1 MSSRRTKID
10 IENRLSG
17 TARDDADRALDI
29 ISLYSYIPS
38 MPART
43 LWVPVAAATL
53 LLALAAPVAAQHPL
67 ALREALARADRNAYA
82 IRVAGGET
90 RARAGQADASRR
102 AFLPTLRL
110 ENHWSRTTDPLGAFG
125 FLLRQ
130 RIVTPEAFASE
141 RLNRPDPISNVGAA
155 VVIEQP
161 ILNLDAAFGR
171 RAAVRAHEAGAAGEA
186 WTRTTTRTELL
197 GTYYGAVLAEVRVAT
212 LDSAHRAAEAHL
224 RQAESLVRNG
234 LATRSDALLAAVR
247 SGEIAARL
255 ASARADAAL
264 ARRRLAVA
272 MGTPADTGF
281 TVPDSLPAAD
291 AVRSTA
297 TRAVEEPG
305 SPAARA
311 DVRAAGLARAAAEA
325 DARRAT
331 AAMLPRLNSFGRLDW
346 NSGSTPYGGK
356 EAWTIGIAVSW
367 TPFSG
372 GSELAERKAAAG
384 RRESAVAMAEAA
396 EARAVLE
403 AAEADEGVRAALERL
418 DIAER
423 AVAQSAE
430 AHRIVTRK
438 YAGGIATVVELF
450 DAVAAETGS
459 RLAFEQGRFDVLTAV
474 AARRKARGL
483 DLSLLEELDR

>member
-1 MSSRRTKID
+1 MRA
-10 IENRLSG
+10 IE
-17 TARDDADRALDI
+17 ALVI
-29 ISLYSYIPS
+29 ISLYSYILHMS
-38 MPART
+38 
-43 LWVPVAAATL
+43 LVPPRVPLIASV
-53 LLALAAPVAAQHPL
+53 LLAGALALSAPVAAQQPL
-67 ALREALARADRNAYA
+67 GLREALARADRYAYA
-82 IRVAGGET
+82 IRAAAGET

-130 RIVTPEAFASE
+130 RTVTQEAFAPD
-141 RLNRPDPISNVGAA
+141 RLNRPDPISNYGAA
-155 VVIEQP
+155 VVLEQP
-161 ILNLDAAFGR
+161 ILNIDAAFGR
-171 RAAVRAHEAGAAGEA
+171 RAALRAREAGEAAEA
-186 WTRTTTRTELL
+186 WTRTTTRTDLL
-197 GTYYGAVLAEVRVAT
+197 RAYYGAVLAQAQAAT
-212 LDSAHRAAEAHL
+212 LDSAHRAAEAHV

-234 LATRSDALLAAVR
+234 LATRSDALLASVR

-255 ASARADAAL
+255 ASARSDAAL

-272 MGTPADTGF
+272 MGTPTDTAF
-281 TVPDSLPAAD
+281 ALPDSLPAAA
-291 AVRSTA
+291 AVRNA
-297 TRAVEEPG
+297 AARAAEEAG
-305 SPAARA
+305 APADRA

-331 AAMLPRLNSFGRLDW
+331 AALLPRLNSFGRLDW
-346 NSGSTPYGGK
+346 NSGSTPYGGD
-356 EAWTIGIAVSW
+356 EAWTIGVAVTW

-384 RRESAVAMAEAA
+384 RREAAVALAEAA
-396 EARAVLE
+396 EARAALE
-403 AAEADEGVRAALERL
+403 ASEAEEAVRAALERL

-423 AVAQSAE
+423 AVLQSAE

-459 RLAFEQGRFDVLTAV
+459 RLAFEQGRFDVVTAV
-474 AARRKARGL
+474 AARRQARGL
-483 DLSLLEELDR
+483 DITPLEELDR

>member
-1 MSSRRTKID
+1 MQLGSGVEPED
-10 IENRLSG
+10 EN
-17 TARDDADRALDI
+17 TAAGNPPTPLLDTT
-29 ISLYSYIPS
+29 SLYSYIWA
-38 MPART
+38 MTARNH
-43 LWVPVAAATL
+43 WGAVAASTL
-53 LLALAAPVAAQHPL
+53 LLALAAPTAAQQPL
-67 ALREALARADRNAYA
+67 GLREALVRADRHAYA
-82 IRVAGGET
+82 IRAAGGET

-130 RIVTPEAFASE
+130 RTVTPEAFAPE

-186 WTRTTTRTELL
+186 WTRTTTRTDLL
-197 GTYYGAVLAEVRVAT
+197 RRYYGAVLAEVQVAT
-212 LDSAHRAAEAHL
+212 LDSAHRAAEAHV

-272 MGTPADTGF
+272 MGTPADTAF
-281 TVPDSLPAAD
+281 TLPDSLPAAD
-291 AVRSTA
+291 AVRNTA
-297 TRAVEEPG
+297 AQAVEEPG

-311 DVRAAGLARAAAEA
+311 DVRAAALARAAAEA

-331 AAMLPRLNSFGRLDW
+331 AALLPRLNSFGRLDW
-346 NSGSTPYGGK
+346 NSGSTPYGGE
-356 EAWTIGIAVSW
+356 EAWTIGIALSW

-372 GSELAERKAAAG
+372 GSELAERKAASG

-396 EARAVLE
+396 EARAVLD
-403 AAEADEGVRAALERL
+403 AAEADEAVRAALERL

-450 DAVAAETGS
+450 DAIAAETGS

-474 AARRKARGL
+474 AARRQARGL